1 MILTFDLISPLIIN
15 DAAYF
20 LFSVGASLLFV
31 ASKGSA
37 RITTSLQLPEPVMSG
52 ELVHEKTFQDTVKA
66 AMDSCIII
74 SVILLYFMSSCHILS
89 FSFCNPSV

>member
-31 ASKGSA
+31 ASKGST

-52 ELVHEKTFQDTVKA
+52 ELVHAKTFQDTVKA

-74 SVILLYFMSSCHILS
+74 SVILSYFMSSCNILS